1 MARDEDGDGV
11 DDGDAADEQ
20 LGRMAKRGVQR
31 GVQRGGHRGGGA
43 AAAKGKAAVAKAK
56 KGGRGRDGASPGSGG
71 SSGMMVAPPRREQ
84 RVQGGAP
91 PPPGSGGMMSAPRSE
106 KSPSPSLPPSERSPG
121 RSPGRRGSGQK
132 PKAQH
137 HRGITRGAGDTSSN
151 TTDEDW
157 ATLAA
162 KLPVGISDEDK
173 KKRRK
178 LFNDFDPNGNGYLSL
193 AEVDLGVRKAL
204 NSDALFNAKPAI
216 MRAFQAAKDSV
227 NTGSKLGPDFVVR
240 QTSRFYFK

>member
-1 MARDEDGDGV
+1 MTQAF
-11 DDGDAADEQ
+11 
-20 LGRMAKRGVQR
+20 GRRISDKRTSPVASTFPSKLASFPT
-31 GVQRGGHRGGGA
+31 GGG
-43 AAAKGKAAVAKAK
+43 
-56 KGGRGRDGASPGSGG
+56 GGGG
-71 SSGMMVAPPRREQ
+71 DSGMIAPPRREQ

-91 PPPGSGGMMSAPRSE
+91 PPPGSGMTSAPRSGE
-106 KSPSPSLPPSERSPG
+106 VKSPSPSLPPSGRSPG

-132 PKAQH
+132 PGAQH

-162 KLPVGISDEDK
+162 KLPVGRSDEDK

-240 QTSRFYFK
+240 QTSWFSNESKHERRGSCSSLFILVCTAVSYSSN